1 MPQYRH
7 QSETEENILEIR
19 NLKKAFE
26 GVMAVDH
33 VSFSVRRGEVH
44 ALMGENGAG
53 KSTVIKII
61 SGIHKADSG
70 EVIYDG
76 KKCSFSNALGAQH
89 AGISTVYQELN
100 MIPAL
105 SVSENIFLGRYPF
118 DAWGIDWKAMHA
130 AAQSLV
136 SDLDV
141 GIDVR
146 KPLAEFGTAKKQIIY
161 ILRAISLKS
170 KLIVMDEP
178 TSSLDTNE
186 VEMLFGIIEKLKSAG
201 IAVIFITHRLDEV
214 YRRCDRVT
222 ILKDGRSEG
231 TYPIS
236 ELSQYVLLEKMVGRN
251 SLALEYKRT
260 RRNAKGDDRVLE
272 VKNISRVPYV
282 RNVSFELHR
291 GEVLGLAGLL
301 GSGRTEIARIIFG
314 CDIPDSGE
322 IRVKGKRLHLR
333 SPTDAVSR
341 GMAFCTENRREEG
354 LFPNMSVQSN
364 IVACALSK
372 LTTLGFIDDRRRREV
387 SRDYIRKLAIKTSS
401 ASQLVKKLSGGNQ
414 QKVILSRWLAMNP
427 ELIILDEPTRGID
440 VGGKREIEI
449 LISEFSRR
457 GIGVLFISS
466 ELSELVRNCDRV
478 IVLRDGRAVGEL
490 LGDDIEEKNIMW
502 TIANNRQLN
511 GQN

>member
-1 MPQYRH
+1 MEQ
-7 QSETEENILEIR
+7 NILETR
-19 NLKKAFE
+19 NLTKTFE
-26 GVMAVDH
+26 GVTAVDH

-53 KSTVIKII
+53 KSTIIKII
-61 SGIHKADSG
+61 SGIYKADAG
-70 EVIYDG
+70 EVIFDG
-76 KKCSFSNALGAQH
+76 RKCSFSNALSAQH

-100 MIPAL
+100 MIPNL

-118 DAWGIDWKAMHA
+118 DMWGIDWKAMNT
-130 AAQSLV
+130 AAQDLV
-136 SDLDV
+136 SDLGV

-146 KPLAEFGTAKKQIIY
+146 KPLDEFGTAKKQIIY

-186 VEMLFGIIEKLKSAG
+186 VDLLFGIIDKLKTAG

-222 ILKDGRSEG
+222 ILKDGRNEG
-231 TYPIS
+231 PYDVDGLT
-236 ELSQYVLLEKMVGRN
+236 QYELLEKMVGRN
-251 SLALEYKRT
+251 SLAQERSRT
-260 RRNAKGDDRVLE
+260 RRDLRSDPCVLE
-272 VKNISRVPYV
+272 VRNISRVPYV
-282 RNVSFELHR
+282 RNVSLELHR

-314 CDIPDSGE
+314 CDMPDSGE
-322 IRVKGKRLHLR
+322 ILVKGKVLNLR
-333 SPTDAVSR
+333 SPNDAVAR

-354 LFPNMSVQSN
+354 IFPNMSVQNN
-364 IVACALSK
+364 IAACALSQ
-372 LTTLGFIDDRRRREV
+372 LSTLGFINTKRRKEV
-387 SRDYIRKLAIKTSS
+387 SGDYIKKLAIKTPSDG
-401 ASQLVKKLSGGNQ
+401 QLVRKLSGGNQ

-440 VGGKREIEI
+440 VGGKLEIES
-449 LISEFSRR
+449 LIGEFSDR
-457 GIGVLFISS
+457 GIGVMFISS
-466 ELSELVRNCDRV
+466 ELSELVRNCDRI
-478 IVLRDGRAVGEL
+478 IVLRDGRGVGEL
-490 LGDDIEEKNIMW
+490 LGDDISEKNIMW
-502 TIANNRQLN
+502 TIANNRQFD

>member
-1 MPQYRH
+1 M
-7 QSETEENILEIR
+7 EDNILEIR
-19 NLKKAFE
+19 NLAKAFE
-26 GVMAVDH
+26 GAMAVDH
-33 VSFSVRRGEVH
+33 ASFSVRRGEVH

-61 SGIHKADSG
+61 SGIHKADAG

-76 KKCSFSNALGAQH
+76 KTCSFSSALDAQH

-118 DAWGIDWKAMHA
+118 DAWGIDWKAMNA
-130 AAQSLV
+130 AAQRLV

-146 KPLAEFGTAKKQIIY
+146 KPLEEFGAAKKQIIY
-161 ILRAISLKS
+161 ILRAISLAS

-186 VEMLFGIIEKLKSAG
+186 VEMLFGIIDKLKTAG

-231 TYPIS
+231 TYAIS
-236 ELSQYVLLEKMVGRN
+236 ELSQYELLEKMVGRG
-251 SLALEYKRT
+251 SLAHEHQRT
-260 RRNAKGDDRVLE
+260 RRDARDDERILE
-272 VKNISRVPYV
+272 LKNISRIPYV
-282 RNVSFELHR
+282 RNVSFALHR

-301 GSGRTEIARIIFG
+301 GSGRTETARIIFG
-314 CDIPDSGE
+314 CDMPDSGE
-322 IRVKGKRLHLR
+322 IMVKGSRLDLR

-354 LFPNMSVQSN
+354 IFPNMSVQSN
-364 IVACALSK
+364 IVACALSAM
-372 LTTLGFIDDRRRREV
+372 TTLGFISDRKRRGA
-387 SRDYIRKLAIKTSS
+387 SQDYIRKLAIKT
-401 ASQLVKKLSGGNQ
+401 ASEGQLVKKLSGGNQ

-427 ELIILDEPTRGID
+427 DLIILDEPTRGID

-449 LISEFSRR
+449 LIGEFSRR
-457 GIGVLFISS
+457 GISVLFISS
-466 ELSELVRNCDRV
+466 EISELVRNCDRI

-490 LGDDIEEKNIMW
+490 TGEDIDETNIMR
-502 TIANNRQLN
+502 TIANNWQSDARN
-511 GQN
+511 

>member
-1 MPQYRH
+1 MGNRRRAGRPELSLPIGHAQVST
-7 QSETEENILEIR
+7 QNQMEENILEIR

-26 GVMAVDH
+26 GVMAVDD

-44 ALMGENGAG
+44 ALMGQNGAG

-136 SDLDV
+136 SDLEV

-146 KPLAEFGTAKKQIIY
+146 KPLAEFGAAKKQIIY

-186 VEMLFGIIEKLKSAG
+186 VEMLFGIIDKLKSAS

-231 TYPIS
+231 TYAIS
-236 ELSQYVLLEKMVGRN
+236 ELSQYELLEKMVGRN

-260 RRNAKGDDRVLE
+260 RRDAKGDGRVLE

-282 RNVSFELHR
+282 RNVSFEL
-291 GEVLGLAGLL
+291 
-301 GSGRTEIARIIFG
+301 
-314 CDIPDSGE
+314 
-322 IRVKGKRLHLR
+322 
-333 SPTDAVSR
+333 
-341 GMAFCTENRREEG
+341 
-354 LFPNMSVQSN
+354 
-364 IVACALSK
+364 
-372 LTTLGFIDDRRRREV
+372 
-387 SRDYIRKLAIKTSS
+387 
-401 ASQLVKKLSGGNQ
+401 
-414 QKVILSRWLAMNP
+414 
-427 ELIILDEPTRGID
+427 
-440 VGGKREIEI
+440 
-449 LISEFSRR
+449 
-457 GIGVLFISS
+457 
-466 ELSELVRNCDRV
+466 
-478 IVLRDGRAVGEL
+478 
-490 LGDDIEEKNIMW
+490 IEEKFSVWPDFSGLGERKSPGSFSAATSPIRGKSW
-502 TIANNRQLN
+502 SKESVSTCARRQTPCRRGWPSAPRTEGRRGSFRTCQCKATLLPALSRS
-511 GQN
+511 

>member
-1 MPQYRH
+1 M
-7 QSETEENILEIR
+7 EENILEIR

-26 GVMAVDH
+26 GVMAVDD

-53 KSTVIKII
+53 KCTVIKII

-136 SDLDV
+136 SDLEV
-141 GIDVR
+141 VIDIR

-161 ILRAISLKS
+161 ILRAMSLKS

-186 VEMLFGIIEKLKSAG
+186 VELLFGIIDKLKSAG

-231 TYPIS
+231 TYAIS
-236 ELSQYVLLEKMVGRN
+236 ELSQYELLEKMVGTEQPG
-251 SLALEYKRT
+251 A
-260 RRNAKGDDRVLE
+260 
-272 VKNISRVPYV
+272 RVPA
-282 RNVSFELHR
+282 NPAEC
-291 GEVLGLAGLL
+291 E
-301 GSGRTEIARIIFG
+301 
-314 CDIPDSGE
+314 
-322 IRVKGKRLHLR
+322 
-333 SPTDAVSR
+333 
-341 GMAFCTENRREEG
+341 RR
-354 LFPNMSVQSN
+354 
-364 IVACALSK
+364 
-372 LTTLGFIDDRRRREV
+372 
-387 SRDYIRKLAIKTSS
+387 
-401 ASQLVKKLSGGNQ
+401 
-414 QKVILSRWLAMNP
+414 
-427 ELIILDEPTRGID
+427 
-440 VGGKREIEI
+440 
-449 LISEFSRR
+449 
-457 GIGVLFISS
+457 
-466 ELSELVRNCDRV
+466 
-478 IVLRDGRAVGEL
+478 
-490 LGDDIEEKNIMW
+490 
-502 TIANNRQLN
+502 
-511 GQN
+511 

>member
-1 MPQYRH
+1 M
-7 QSETEENILEIR
+7 EENILEIR

-61 SGIHKADSG
+61 SGVHKADSG

-76 KKCSFSNALGAQH
+76 KKSSFSNALGAQH

-118 DAWGIDWKAMHA
+118 DRWGIDWKAMHA

-136 SDLDV
+136 SNLEV

-186 VEMLFGIIEKLKSAG
+186 VELLFGIIDKLKSAG

-231 TYPIS
+231 TYAIS
-236 ELSQYVLLEKMVGRN
+236 ELSQYGLLEKMVGRN
-251 SLALEYKRT
+251 SLALEYQPT
-260 RRNAKGDDRVLE
+260 RRDAKGDDRVLE

-322 IRVKGKRLHLR
+322 IIVKGKRLDLR
-333 SPTDAVSR
+333 SPTDAVSQ

-354 LFPNMSVQSN
+354 IFPNMSVQSN

-401 ASQLVKKLSGGNQ
+401 AGQLVKKLSGGNQ

-449 LISEFSRR
+449 LIGEFSRR

-466 ELSELVRNCDRV
+466 ELNELVRNCDRV

-490 LGDDIEEKNIMW
+490 LGDDIDEKSIMW

>member
-1 MPQYRH
+1 M
-7 QSETEENILEIR
+7 EENILEIR

-26 GVMAVDH
+26 GVMAVDD

-70 EVIYDG
+70 ELIYDG

-118 DAWGIDWKAMHA
+118 DGWGIDWKAMHA

-136 SDLDV
+136 SDLEV

-146 KPLAEFGTAKKQIIY
+146 KPLAEFGAAKKQIIY

-170 KLIVMDEP
+170 QLIVMDEP

-186 VEMLFGIIEKLKSAG
+186 VEMLFGIIDKLKSAD

-231 TYPIS
+231 TYAIS
-236 ELSQYVLLEKMVGRN
+236 ELSQYELLEKMVGRN

-260 RRNAKGDDRVLE
+260 RRNAKGDARVLE

-322 IRVKGKRLHLR
+322 ILIKGKRLDLH
-333 SPTDAVSR
+333 SPTDAVSQ

-354 LFPNMSVQSN
+354 IFPSMSVQSN

-372 LTTLGFIDDRRRREV
+372 LTTLGFIDDRKRREV
-387 SRDYIRKLAIKTSS
+387 SKDYIRKLAIKTSS

-414 QKVILSRWLAMNP
+414 QKVILSRWLAMDP

-440 VGGKREIEI
+440 VGGKREIEM
-449 LISEFSRR
+449 LIAEFSRR

-490 LGDDIEEKNIMW
+490 LGNDIDEKSIMW
-502 TIANNRQLN
+502 TIAHNRQMN

>member
-1 MPQYRH
+1 M
-7 QSETEENILEIR
+7 EENILEIR
-19 NLKKAFE
+19 NLQKAFE
-26 GVMAVDH
+26 GVTAVDH

-53 KSTVIKII
+53 KSTIIKII
-61 SGIHKADSG
+61 SGIYKADSG

-105 SVSENIFLGRYPF
+105 SVSENIFLGRYPY

-136 SDLDV
+136 SDLEV

-146 KPLAEFGTAKKQIIY
+146 KPLAEFGAAKKQIIY

-186 VEMLFGIIEKLKSAG
+186 VEMLFGIIDKLKSAG

-222 ILKDGRSEG
+222 ILKDGCSEG
-231 TYPIS
+231 TYDVS
-236 ELSQYVLLEKMVGRN
+236 ELSQYALLEKMVGRN

-260 RRNAKGDDRVLE
+260 RRDAKGDDSVLE

-322 IRVKGKRLHLR
+322 IMVKGKRLELH
-333 SPTDAVSR
+333 SPTDAVSQ

-354 LFPNMSVQSN
+354 IFPNMSVQSN
-364 IVACALSK
+364 IVACALSN

-449 LISEFSRR
+449 LIGEFSRR

-466 ELSELVRNCDRV
+466 ELSELVRNCDRI

-490 LGDDIEEKNIMW
+490 LGDDIDEKSIMW